1 VATLLL
7 NGEDPNVANTKNGE
21 TALHRAAAN
30 NKADVIVVLL
40 RFGADPNAAAIGGAT
55 PLHYCSGQ
63 KATSALLTGGADPSA
78 TGQGVCY
85 AIGGQKHLFAGVSP
99 SRRLALSGRSDL
111 AAMVKDAVPARELTR
126 RTAGV
131 WILSQR
137 RDS

>member
-1 VATLLL
+1 MV
-7 NGEDPNVANTKNGE
+7 PIP
-21 TALHRAAAN
+21 ALRKGKENLFDWRESRLYRGREAPP
-30 NKADVIVVLL
+30 
-40 RFGADPNAAAIGGAT
+40 RAIGGAT